1 MKNLVQ
7 GDSLKYFK
15 ENKIDDVKLVLTSP
29 SYFTETS
36 KKDLL
41 EGEIGYGSPKE
52 EYVRL
57 ITSVITD
64 INNYLEHQGNIVMVL
79 GRYNDISI
87 QSIIYMIEDKL
98 LPLNIYLSGYQLH
111 GKGNHESIVVFTKG
125 EKQKIEIPEF
135 YKYQIYDKVG
145 FFGRINN
152 EILDWAITTFTKEN
166 DFVVDPFAGAGSTI
180 KRSSLLNR
188 KSLGVELNKKFI

>member
-15 ENKIDDVKLVLTSP
+15 SNVLENVNLVLTSP
-29 SYFTETS
+29 SYFTDTS

-64 INNYLEHQGNIVMVL
+64 INNYLIHNGSIIMVI

-98 LPLNIYLSGYQLH
+98 LPLDIHLSGYQLH

-125 EKQKIEIPEF
+125 NKIKIDIPDF

-152 EILDWAITTFTKEN
+152 EILDWAITNFTNEG
-166 DFVVDPFAGAGSTI
+166 DFVVDPFAGAGSTV
-180 KRSSLLNR
+180 KRATLLNR
-188 KSLGVELNKKFI
+188 KSLGVEINPKFI